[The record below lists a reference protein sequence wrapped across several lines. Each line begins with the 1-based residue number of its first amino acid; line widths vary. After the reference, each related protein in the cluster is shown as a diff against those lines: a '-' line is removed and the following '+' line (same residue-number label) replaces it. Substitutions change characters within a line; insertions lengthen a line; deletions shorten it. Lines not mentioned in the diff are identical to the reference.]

1 MSFNRYTLL
10 FAGAALTLFACK
22 PKADSFTPSAGN
34 ADFTKYVSIG
44 NSITS
49 GFADAALYYDGQMVS
64 YPNLIATQ
72 LKMVGG
78 GDFIQ
83 PLVPQNSVGVG
94 SSINARLVLG
104 MSTDCLG
111 NTSLGPVP
119 LASSGDLSIFTTSVA
134 ANGPFNNVGIPGAKM
149 ITAIAPGY
157 GNPGNGFGNY
167 NPFFTRI
174 LTPAEFSTASMLAK
188 AQAQNA
194 TFFSLFLGNNDVL
207 GYALSGGTSDAITP
221 SAGPAGVGFDASVD
235 TIIAHMTANGAK
247 GIIGSV
253 PDITS
258 IPHFT
263 TIAYNSLVLN
273 STQAA
278 QLTTAYTGTGITFSA
293 GANAFVIE
301 DATAPA
307 GFRKMTSSEYVL
319 LATPQDSL
327 KCGGWGATT
336 PIPDAYILD
345 ATEVTAIRNA
355 VAAYNNKLRMTAD
368 AKGLAFVDV
377 NAFMAN
383 AKTGIMYNGI
393 LSTTSF
399 VSGGAFSLDGIHLTP
414 RGNALLANEFIKA
427 INQTYSASI
436 PQVNVAKYPG
446 VTFP

>member
-1 MSFNRYTLL
+1 MLPHKYTLL
-10 FAGAALTLFACK
+10 FAGAALTLFSCK
-22 PKADSFTPSAGN
+22 PKADSFEPSAGN
-34 ADFTKYVSIG
+34 ADFTRYVAIG

-64 YPNLIATQ
+64 YPNLVATQ
-72 LKMVGG
+72 FKLVGG
-78 GDFIQ
+78 GDFVQ

-104 MSTDCLG
+104 MSTDCMG
-111 NTSLGPVP
+111 NTSLSPIP
-119 LASSGDLSIFTTSVA
+119 LAPSGDFSIFTSNIGA
-134 ANGPFNNVGIPGAKM
+134 SGPFNNMGIPGAKM
-149 ITAIAPGY
+149 ITAVVPGY
-157 GNPGNGFGNY
+157 GNPGNGLGNY

-174 LTPAEFSTASMLAK
+174 LPPAEFSTASMLSK
-188 AQAQNA
+188 SVEQNA

-207 GYALSGGTSDAITP
+207 SYALSGGTSDGITP
-221 SAGPAGVGFDASVD
+221 SAGPVGVGFDASLD
-235 TIIAHMTANGAK
+235 TIIARMTANGAK
-247 GIIGSV
+247 GVIGSV

-263 TIAYNSLVLN
+263 TIAYNSLALT

-278 QLTTAYTGTGITFSA
+278 QLTAAYAGTGITFSA

-301 DATAPA
+301 DAGAPA

-319 LATPQDSL
+319 LAVPQDSL

-336 PIPDAYILD
+336 PIPDEYVLN
-345 ATEVTAIRNA
+345 ATEVSMIRNA
-355 VAAYNNKLRMTAD
+355 VSAYNSKLRMAAD

-383 AKTGIMYNGI
+383 AKSGIMYNGI
-393 LSTTSF
+393 LSTTTF

-427 INQTYSASI
+427 VNQTYSASI
-436 PQVNVAKYPG
+436 PLVNVAKYPG

>member
-1 MSFNRYTLL
+1 MLSHKYTLL
-10 FAGAALTLFACK
+10 FAGAALTLFSCK
-22 PKADSFTPSAGN
+22 PKADSFEASAGN
-34 ADFTKYVSIG
+34 ADFTRYVSIG

-72 LKMVGG
+72 FKMVGG

-83 PLVPQNSVGVG
+83 PLVPESSVGVG
-94 SSINARLVLG
+94 SSVNARLVLG
-104 MSTDCLG
+104 MSTDCMG

-119 LASSGDLSIFTTSVA
+119 LAPNGDFSIFTTSVA
-134 ANGPFNNVGIPGAKM
+134 ANGPFNNMGIPGAKM
-149 ITAIAPGY
+149 ITAVAPGY
-157 GNPGNGFGNY
+157 GNPANGLGNY

-174 LTPAEFSTASMLAK
+174 LTPAEFVSASMLSK
-188 AQAQNA
+188 AAVQNA

-207 GYALSGGTSDAITP
+207 SYALSGGTSDAITP
-221 SAGPAGVGFDASVD
+221 SAGPAGIGFDASVD
-235 TIIAHMTANGAK
+235 TIVARMTANGAK

-263 TIAYNSLVLN
+263 TIAYNALTLN

-301 DATAPA
+301 DASAPA

-319 LATPQDSL
+319 LAVPQDSL

-336 PIPDAYILD
+336 PIPDEYVLD
-345 ATEVTAIRNA
+345 ATEASLIRTAVT
-355 VAAYNNKLRMTAD
+355 AYNNKLKMTAD
-368 AKGLAFVDV
+368 AHGLAFVDV
-377 NAFMAN
+377 NAFMAS
-383 AKTGIMYNGI
+383 AKAGITFNGI
-393 LSTTSF
+393 LSTTTF

-436 PQVNVAKYPG
+436 PQVNVTKYPG